1 MKKDL
6 KKILVI
12 SFLVI
17 LQIGSCIPIYAQ
29 RMTEAIP
36 KLKTLNQISTN
47 QIEISYDM
55 PVDLTKG
62 ETATNYWIQSVTEE
76 IPSGIATL
84 GKNDKVS
91 TSNSLTADKVQIK
104 AKDNEQT
111 TFILTFS
118 QPITPGKEYK
128 LIICY
133 VTIPGGAPYT
143 GDNGSKVFIG
153 K

>member
-1 MKKDL
+1 MKKNL

-12 SFLVI
+12 CVLVI
-17 LQIGSCIPIYAQ
+17 LQIGNCMPAYAQ
-29 RMTEAIP
+29 QTTEAIP
-36 KLKTLNQISTN
+36 KLTTVNQVSAN
-47 QIEISYDM
+47 QIEIRYDM
-55 PVDLTKG
+55 PVDLAKG
-62 ETATNYWIQSVTEE
+62 EKATNYWVQSVTQA

-84 GKNDKVS
+84 GKNDEVS
-91 TSNSLTADKVQIK
+91 ANNSLTANKVQIK
-104 AKDNEQT
+104 VKDNEQT
-111 TFILTFS
+111 TFTLTFS
-118 QPITPGKEYK
+118 QPITSGTEYK

>member
-12 SFLVI
+12 GFLAI
-17 LQIGSCIPIYAQ
+17 LQIGNCIPTYARQ
-29 RMTEAIP
+29 MTEVIP
-36 KLKTLNQISTN
+36 KLKTLNQVSTN

-55 PVDLTKG
+55 PVDLAKG
-62 ETATNYWIQSVTEE
+62 EKATNYWIQSVTEE

-91 TSNSLTADKVQIK
+91 ASNSLTADKVQIK
-104 AKDNEQT
+104 AKDNEHT

-133 VTIPGGAPYT
+133 VTIPGGAPYS
-143 GDNGSKVFIG
+143 GDNGSKVFVG

>member
-12 SFLVI
+12 GFLVI
-17 LQIGSCIPIYAQ
+17 LQIGNSIPIYARQ
-29 RMTEAIP
+29 MTEVIP
-36 KLKTLNQISTN
+36 KLKTLNQVSTN
-47 QIEISYDM
+47 QVEISYDM
-55 PVDLTKG
+55 PVDLAKG
-62 ETATNYWIQSVTEE
+62 EKATNYWIQSVTEE
-76 IPSGIATL
+76 MPSGIATL

-91 TSNSLTADKVQIK
+91 NSNSLTADKVQIK
-104 AKDNEQT
+104 VKDNEHT

-118 QPITPGKEYK
+118 QPITPGMEYK

-133 VTIPGGAPYT
+133 VTIPGGAPYL
-143 GDNGSKVFIG
+143 GDNGSKVFVG